1 MLPML
6 GTGKLMSIHTSAFMA
21 APVFAS
27 VLPPHTRMDR
37 DKLSL
42 ASMSP
47 LGGVGDCAPTP

>member
-21 APVFAS
+21 APVFAF